1 MRIAVVP
8 ALLVAVLL
16 SSCGKTEDPV
26 LAAITAMEQAA
37 EDRDADDFAEWISR
51 DYRDPSGLA
60 REEAIQTVRRY
71 LAGYERIEIIL
82 SGVEVKRFESAA
94 TVTFRADLI
103 GAPRKLGGLDS
114 FLPRNSSWEFEV
126 RLVPEDGAWKA
137 HWATW
142 KRVGER

>member
-1 MRIAVVP
+1 MRSVIPV
-8 ALLVAVLL
+8 ALLALL
-16 SSCGKTEDPV
+16 LCACGKSEDPV
-26 LAAITAMEQAA
+26 LAAVSSMERAA
-37 EDRDADDFAEWISR
+37 EDRDAEHFAEWISR

-142 KRVGER
+142 KRVGEQ